1 MDQKKVNKR
10 CPKGTRKNL
19 KTGVCE
25 PFILVPVVLP
35 KPIINLE
42 QEQQILDQQILDQ
55 QILDQQILDQQI
67 LDQQI
72 LDQQILDQQIQ
83 EPVQD
88 PVQEP
93 LQDPIQIQSLPK
105 KRCKNG
111 TRRNLQGDC
120 IPNKKTS
127 ITKKQ
132 KIIIQPGS
140 PVQIDIDS
148 LPKVINQEPIIQ
160 QVIIQEPIIQDSS
173 DIKLKDKIGHLPSDS
188 NEYIREKERIE
199 SQFNSDPEFNFL
211 YPNINDPNFNIKIAQ
226 RKEFNDTQYDGTI
239 YNIKEQ
245 SNLMCDAEFEL
256 MPHQLFVKNFLSFQ
270 TPYNSLL
277 LYHGLGSGKTCSAIG
292 VAEEMRNYMKQIG
305 IKQRIIV
312 IASPNVQDNFRLQLF
327 DEKKLKPD
335 GDLWNIQSCIGNS
348 MLKEINPT
356 NIGGLTR
363 EKVISN
369 IKSIINNYYVFMG
382 YVEFANYI
390 TKKTA
395 VSIESGY
402 SEQERKQMKIKN
414 IKRVFNNRLII
425 IDEVHNIRIT
435 DDNKNKRIGI
445 QLFELA
451 KYSDNLRFLFLSA
464 TPMYNTYKEIVWLT
478 NIMNLNDGRGQIDI
492 TEIFEK
498 DGTFKESVNLKDGS
512 ITESGKALLQRK
524 LIGYVSYIRGEN
536 PYTFP
541 YRIYPNTFSPENT
554 FRIKQDELTDQPEQP
569 AQLFSTQ
576 SFSYPTIQLNNK
588 PIEEPLKYINVFLS
602 KMGEYQELGYSYII
616 NHMKYKSGQPTDS
629 LMPNFENMD
638 SFGYTML
645 MEPLEA
651 LNIIYP
657 NPELDNFIVANSANV
672 ASQDTISQMI
682 GKQGLSNIMN
692 SVDDSFKKPPMRYN
706 FDYKPAIL
714 AKYGRI
720 FSQTEIHKY
729 SNKIASICNTIRKSK
744 GIIIIYSQYIDGGI
758 VPISLALEEM
768 GFLRYGHA
776 SYTKSLFKKPPVELL
791 DAVTLTGKSQV
802 PANEFKQAQYMTIT
816 GDKSFSPNNAQD
828 IKYVTD
834 ADNKYGH
841 LVKVVLISK
850 AGSEGLD
857 FKNIRQVHIMEPWYN
872 MNRIE
877 QIIGRGVRNLSH
889 CLLPFEQRNVE
900 LYLHSSIKTK
910 NPEEECADLYV
921 YRLAEKKAIQI
932 GRVTRV
938 IKENAVDCILNIGQS
953 KFTIENLNEMA
964 ENQNI
969 EIELSSGNTIQY
981 KIGDRQ
987 YTDVCDYMDNCEY
1000 TCSPTQSIKEDD
1012 IVKDTY
1018 NTAFVSMNNDRII
1031 ERIRDLF
1038 KDRYFYKREELINA
1052 INITKQYPIE
1062 QIYNAFTFFVKNK
1075 TETLTDKYGRIGYLI
1090 DKMDDKNNAYYAFQP
1105 IEITDNN
1112 ASIYDRSVPVG
1123 YKRNNL
1129 IMETASELPQTAAKQ
1144 IIQSVDISIDA
1155 FSIEPYLQLLHE
1167 FEDNLQYIYTD
1178 RMLPPAEREY
1188 TWYMHGR
1195 KMKDHIHKVRGLS
1208 EEIIKV
1214 YFVYHMLDT
1223 LLFNQKMHI
1232 IQVLYSE
1239 SWKPLSKTV
1248 EMKQIEEII
1257 KIYFDRCIMRT
1268 VRKTGVLFNKD
1279 NSWKI
1284 YVQSKENLTQWTEG
1298 QPEDATIFSAE
1309 ILKKIVPVK
1318 KLADRIG
1325 FMSLFKNNEMVFY
1338 VKDMTKKRNIGA
1350 RADSAG
1356 KVKVIELINYIQS
1369 PTQEIYTNENTKLI
1383 SQVGLCIILEML
1395 MRYKTEQSGPLDK
1408 VYYLLPEQ
1416 AAIIK
1421 VKEL

>member
-1 MDQKKVNKR
+1 MEMEQKKVNKR

-19 KTGVCE
+19 KTGICE
-25 PFILVPVVLP
+25 PVVLATVV
-35 KPIINLE
+35 
-42 QEQQILDQQILDQ
+42 QQPE
-55 QILDQQILDQQI
+55 
-67 LDQQI
+67 
-72 LDQQILDQQIQ
+72 IQ
-83 EPVQD
+83 EIQQQPEI
-88 PVQEP
+88 QE
-93 LQDPIQIQSLPK
+93 IQSLPK

-111 TRRNLQGDC
+111 THRNLQGDC

-127 ITKKQ
+127 ITKKR

-140 PVQIDIDS
+140 PLRIDIDS

-160 QVIIQEPIIQDSS
+160 QPIIQQPIIQQPIIQPPIIQEEQQVQNSE
-173 DIKLKDKIGHLPSDS
+173 DIKLKDKIGHLPSGS

-199 SQFNSDPEFNFL
+199 SQSSPDQEFKFL
-211 YPNINDPNFNIKIAQ
+211 YPDINDPNFNIKIAQ

-498 DGTFKESVNLKDGS
+498 DGTFKESAKLKDGS

-554 FRIKQDELTDQPEQP
+554 FRIEQDESLDQPDQLGQP
-569 AQLFSTQ
+569 VQ

-588 PIEEPLKYINVFLS
+588 PIEEPLKYIKVFLS

-657 NPELDNFIVANSANV
+657 NPELDNFIADNVATV

-720 FSQTEIHKY
+720 FSPTEIHKY

-828 IKYVTD
+828 IKFATD
-834 ADNKYGH
+834 ADNKDGH
-841 LVKVVLISK
+841 LVKVILISK

-932 GRVTRV
+932 GRVTRI

-1000 TCSPTQSIKEDD
+1000 TCSPTQSIEEGD

-1112 ASIYDRSVPVG
+1112 ASIYDRSVPVE

-1144 IIQSVDISIDA
+1144 IIQSADISIDA

-1195 KMKDHIHKVRGLS
+1195 KMKDHIHKAHGLS
-1208 EEIIKV
+1208 DDIIKV

-1239 SWKPLSKTV
+1239 SWKPFSKTV

-1284 YVQSKENLTQWTEG
+1284 YVQSKENLTHWIEG
-1298 QPEDATIFSAE
+1298 QPEDTTIFSAE

-1350 RADSAG
+1350 RTDSAG
-1356 KVKVIELINYIQS
+1356 KVKVIELINYILSQDPS
-1369 PTQEIYTNENTKLI
+1369 QDPRPSQGPIQERYTNENTKII

-1395 MRYKTEQSGPLDK
+1395 MRYKTEQAGPLDK